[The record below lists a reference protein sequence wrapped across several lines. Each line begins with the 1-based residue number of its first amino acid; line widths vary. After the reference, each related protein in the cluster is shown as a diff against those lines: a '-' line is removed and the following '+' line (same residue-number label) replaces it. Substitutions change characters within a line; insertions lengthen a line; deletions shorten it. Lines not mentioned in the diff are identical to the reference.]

1 MHFQPEASSSSA
13 KQSKPILNKAG
24 RAVLKEFYDNI
35 SYKPTRDQKLELLRN
50 VIVAGNGHYDMVKL
64 NAWFA
69 NHRQQTRKAESRDT
83 VLPASSARPSF
94 TAQTEAELAI
104 CFNETPHPSDELV
117 AIWARGFNVSPPFV
131 HDWIARRRERE
142 SQMGAGRLPT
152 PNMTS
157 PEPAYRTDEME
168 QRKSRQI
175 SLPAIETVNIQFPT
189 PTTTP
194 IVSPRSLPSSSS
206 VRHASTEHLS
216 ELMDGDKVDKRKK
229 PTHSE
234 RLLRAIGEG
243 MDRADLPP
251 LPWRPSGDAAS
262 SSSTAVRGALHGAS
276 STDASSPLASPLFI
290 PQQQAPRFISAN
302 DFHASFAP
310 YEARMKSFMGKV
322 GRGELED
329 KGWRSTAVPAHFRV

>member
-1 MHFQPEASSSSA
+1 MHFQPDASSSSA
-13 KQSKPILNKAG
+13 TQSRPTLNKAG
-24 RAVLKEFYDNI
+24 RAVLKDFYDNV
-35 SYKPTRDQKLELLRN
+35 SCKPTRDQKLELLRN
-50 VIVAGNGHYDMVKL
+50 VIVAGNSHYDETKL

-83 VLPASSARPSF
+83 ALPPSRARHSF

-117 AIWARGFNVSPPFV
+117 AIWARGFNVSAAFV

-142 SQMGAGRLPT
+142 SQMGTGRLPT
-152 PNMTS
+152 PNTTS
-157 PEPAYRTDEME
+157 PEPEYRTDERE

-175 SLPAIETVNIQFPT
+175 SLPPIETVNIQVPT

-206 VRHASTEHLS
+206 VRHASTEQIS
-216 ELMDGDKVDKRKK
+216 DLMDVDKVDKRKK

-243 MDRADLPP
+243 MDRVDLPP
-251 LPWRPSGDAAS
+251 LPWHPSGDAVS
-262 SSSTAVRGALHGAS
+262 SSSMEVRGAS
-276 STDASSPLASPLFI
+276 STDVPSPSPLASPLFI
-290 PQQQAPRFISAN
+290 PQQQAPRFMSAN
-302 DFHASFAP
+302 DFHARFVP
-310 YEARMKSFMGKV
+310 YEAKMKSFMGKV

-329 KGWRSTAVPAHFRV
+329 KGWRSTAVPAHFRVS